1 MDPNNNNKQ
10 NNFNYNMNN
19 KVYNISG
26 GGGGGGSGGVG
37 GGGVPF
43 NNGNNGKNS
52 GSFSNVYNK
61 KDETLFTKIQ
71 RYQFM
76 DRMLNDN
83 FPMAFTLIL
92 ALLGF
97 FTGAVL
103 IGLQILCVIYRTPLF
118 FVAVGL
124 ELKN

>member
-1 MDPNNNNKQ
+1 MDPNNNNNNKQ

-26 GGGGGGSGGVG
+26 GGGGGGE
-37 GGGVPF
+37 GGVPF
-43 NNGNNGKNS
+43 RNGNNS

-61 KDETLFTKIQ
+61 TDETLFTKIQ